1 MRFPNAGASRAAALR
16 ERLLFP
22 VLACTTLAACDTG
35 GGRDGGGVVEHH
47 LTRFDTLI
55 TTESGLIGVPSDV
68 ALAPDGRLWI
78 ADRVLHRVLVV
89 DPEDG
94 AARPIGREGAG
105 PGEFRGPEAVAASE
119 SGAFVLDFGNRR
131 VQRFA
136 LDGTY
141 EESTPIGAVVYLPAD
156 IDGRGAVATETL
168 GMDSSLAV
176 ILGPTG
182 GGPARLR
189 LGEPLGDPPRMIS
202 RTQIREQALRGE
214 MPREFR
220 NNVLP
225 VLAPDGGAWLVLQAE
240 GVLQRFD
247 PNGRLVYSTPIAD
260 PEIAAARDTFF
271 AAWTAD
277 GGPDGYPVP
286 WSAVAGTVVD
296 GELWLRLGPGTEGR
310 SVIAV
315 LDGET
320 GHVLRRY
327 VLRLATPAGAF
338 AVDGRRRR
346 LYVALPDEAAVVGA
360 ELP

>member
-1 MRFPNAGASRAAALR
+1 MQWSNAGVPRSPALPR
-16 ERLLFP
+16 RLILA
-22 VLACTTLAACDTG
+22 VLTGIALSACGAGDARD
-35 GGRDGGGVVEHH
+35 DGGVAEHH
-47 LTRFDTLI
+47 LAQFDTLI
-55 TTESGLIGVPSDV
+55 TAESGLIGVPSDI
-68 ALAPDGRLWI
+68 ALAPDGRIWI

-105 PGEFRGPEAVAASE
+105 PGEFRGPEVVAVSE
-119 SGAFVLDFGNRR
+119 AGAFVLDFGNRR
-131 VQRFA
+131 VQRIA
-136 LDGTY
+136 LDGTNV
-141 EESTPIGAVVYLPAD
+141 ESTPIGAVVYLPAD
-156 IDGRGAVATETL
+156 IDGRGAVATQTL

-176 ILGPTG
+176 IVDPMGS
-182 GGPARLR
+182 GPARLR

-202 RTQIREQALRGE
+202 RKQIREQALRGE

-225 VLAPDGGAWLVLQAE
+225 VFAPDGGAWLVLQAE

-271 AAWTAD
+271 AAWTSD
-277 GGPDGYPVP
+277 EGPEGYPVP

-320 GHVLRRY
+320 GRVVRRY
-327 VLRLATPAGAF
+327 VLRLAAPAGAF

-346 LYVALPDEAAVVGA
+346 IYIALPDEAAIVGA
-360 ELP
+360 TLP